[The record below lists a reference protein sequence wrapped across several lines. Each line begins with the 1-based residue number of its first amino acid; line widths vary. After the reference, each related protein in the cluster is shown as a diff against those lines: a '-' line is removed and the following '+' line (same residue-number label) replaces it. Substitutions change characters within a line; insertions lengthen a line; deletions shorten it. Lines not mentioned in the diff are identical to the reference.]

1 MIRSDV
7 ESEIDNKKMTE
18 KSEHYIRETRNHEYF
33 RKIYSRAL

>member
-18 KSEHYIRETRNHEYF
+18 EIRTLHKRDEE
-33 RKIYSRAL
+33 S

>member
-18 KSEHYIRETRNHEYF
+18 IIRTLHKRDEE
-33 RKIYSRAL
+33 S

>member
-18 KSEHYIRETRNHEYF
+18 KIRTLNKRDEE
-33 RKIYSRAL
+33 S

>member
-18 KSEHYIRETRNHEYF
+18 KVRTLHKRDEES
-33 RKIYSRAL
+33 